1 VLTAD
6 ALDHAPDLLE
16 PFRAWRV
23 WRVTKDLYR
32 AALASVSRPIIW
44 PAGEPLVAECM
55 RHRSRL
61 ATFLRPGA
69 THIAPALHCA
79 CGIYATDLDHALD
92 YLMQDAFP
100 FELAT
105 VLGSVALWG
114 EVVECEVGYRA
125 SHAYPVALYIAE
137 THRGPDWGPNGA
149 IVLDLQGYG
158 VPVEMLPS
166 GRSLDESIA
175 RLSA

>member
-1 VLTAD
+1 VLTAG
-6 ALDHAPDLLE
+6 ALDAAPDLFE
-16 PFRAWRV
+16 PFHAWRV
-23 WRVTKDLYR
+23 WRVTKDLRR
-32 AALASVSRPIIW
+32 AALASVSRSIIW
-44 PAGEPLVAECM
+44 PAGRPLVAECK

-61 ATFLRPGA
+61 ASFLRPGA
-69 THIAPALHCA
+69 NHVAPALHCA

-92 YLMQDAFP
+92 YLAQDAFP

-125 SHAYPVALYIAE
+125 SHAYPVALYIPD
-137 THRGPDWGPNGA
+137 THRGPDWGPDGA
-149 IVLDLQGYG
+149 IALDLQDYG

-166 GRSLDESIA
+166 GQSLADSA
-175 RLSA
+175 VRLLA